1 MGSMHISPQLLMRL
15 ERLGSV
21 TGKLLL
27 LALAYYVSAR
37 FGLAIPYKS
46 AYITLVWLPTG
57 IALAGLLRWGLR
69 YWPAVYAGV
78 FVAEISVGF
87 PWYVCASL
95 GVTSTLGPLL
105 AAWLLQR
112 VQFSATFE
120 HQRDTWLFVG
130 FAALGMLVTS
140 AGGVGNLYLYGNMPA
155 EAVAHS
161 WLTWWMG
168 DWTGVL
174 LAGPLLI
181 TITRN
186 EFNKLWAMRREFL
199 LWCALVTI
207 ISWLFLFHNISAD
220 EIVSPFKFL
229 TLPIMIWATLR
240 FGVVGGSLAALSLS
254 IIAASGYVLNSGSG
268 GNIDSELLLLW
279 YYMVV
284 LTLINLIVTA
294 FLAQRRLAEVKL
306 QRLNDRLA
314 RRSTILDLINRNH
327 ALNEILHKLIELVE
341 TSNPAMICSILLMDK
356 DGQHLRHAAA
366 PSLPDFYNQAID
378 GLKIGEG
385 VGCCGTAMARRERVI
400 VEDITTHPYWVS
412 FLDLAVRANLRS
424 CWSQPVLNHA
434 GEVLGSFAVYHHT
447 VSRPNDE
454 EIALIE
460 DCAQLAT
467 LAIEHER
474 AEEELRIAATAF
486 ELQEGLMI
494 TDAKRVILRVNA
506 AFVEMIGYSSQELV
520 GNTAALFDSGRH
532 DEKFFQKMREALK
545 THKYWRGEIW
555 NKHKN
560 GVIFPCWMTISVVPD
575 RKGKAASYVASVVN
589 ISKDKETE
597 AEIYQLAFY
606 DVLTGLPNRRI
617 LHDRLQQAMATSTRY
632 KNHGAVLFV
641 DLDNFKTL
649 NDTHGHDIG
658 DLMLIE
664 VARRLQA
671 CVREGDTVVRL
682 GGDEFVVMLDGLSEQ
697 ASQAATQVDLV
708 AEKMLQAVSRPYF
721 LREQGHHITPSIG
734 ITLFQGREQ
743 SVDELLKRADTA
755 MYQAKASGRN
765 SLRFFDPAMQKAL
778 EERIL
783 LESELRMT
791 LQKNTFV
798 LHYQVQV
805 NEHLKIIGAEA
816 LLRWQH
822 PRRGLL
828 EPSHFIALLE
838 ETGLIVP
845 IGHWVLESA
854 CKQLKAWEKN
864 PASCDLQLAV
874 NVSVRQ
880 FRIKNF
886 VNEVH
891 KVLNDTGANPARLKF
906 ELTES
911 LVIDDVVDTVGKMQ
925 ALKKLGIS
933 FTIDDFGTGYSSL
946 AYLKRLPL
954 DQLKIDKSF
963 VRDIIVNKNDAV
975 IVQTI
980 IGMAISLGM
989 DTLAEGVE
997 TVEQQNFLSLA
1008 GCRAYQG
1015 YLYGYPVP
1023 LADFEQQI
1031 SRQVISVSS

>member
-1 MGSMHISPQLLMRL
+1 MGSRHISPQLLMRL

-27 LALAYYVSAR
+27 LALAYYASAR

-57 IALAGLLRWGLR
+57 IALAGMLRWGLR

-120 HQRDTWLFVG
+120 QQRDTWLFVG
-130 FAALGMLVTS
+130 IAALGMLVTS

-168 DWTGVL
+168 DWTGAL

-186 EFNKLWAMRREFL
+186 EFNKLWPMRREFL
-199 LWCALVTI
+199 LWCVLVTI
-207 ISWLFLFHNISAD
+207 TSWLFLFHNISAD
-220 EIVSPFKFL
+220 EIVSPLKFL
-229 TLPIMIWATLR
+229 TLPIVIWAALR
-240 FGVVGGSLAALSLS
+240 FGAVGGSLAAFSLS
-254 IIAASGYVLNSGSG
+254 MFAASGYVLNSGSS

-279 YYMVV
+279 SYMVV

-294 FLAQRRLAEVKL
+294 LLAQRRLVEVKL
-306 QRLNDRLA
+306 QRLNERLA
-314 RRSTILDLINRNH
+314 RRSNILDLINRNH
-327 ALNEILHKLIELVE
+327 ALKEILQKLIELVE
-341 TSNPAMICSILLMDK
+341 ASDPAMICSILLMDK
-356 DGQHLRHAAA
+356 DGQHLQHVAA

-400 VEDITTHPYWVS
+400 VEDITTHPYWLPY
-412 FLDLAVRANLRS
+412 LDLAVRADLRS
-424 CWSQPVLNHA
+424 CWSQPVLNHD
-434 GEVLGSFAVYHHT
+434 GEVLGSFAIYHKV
-447 VSRPNDE
+447 VSTPNDE

-460 DCAQLAT
+460 DCAQLAA

-474 AEEELRIAATAF
+474 TEEELRIAATAF

-494 TDAKRVILRVNA
+494 TDAKWVILRVNA
-506 AFVEMIGYSSQELV
+506 ALVEMSGYSSQELV
-520 GNTAALFDSGRH
+520 GNTADLFDSGRH

-560 GVIFPCWMTISVVPD
+560 GVIFPCWMTVSVVPG
-575 RKGKAASYVASVVN
+575 RKGKAASYVASVVD
-589 ISKDKETE
+589 ISKHKEAE

-606 DVLTGLPNRRI
+606 DALTGLPNRRL
-617 LHDRLQQAMATSTRY
+617 LHDRLQQAMAASTRY

-649 NDTHGHDIG
+649 NDTQGHDVG
-658 DLMLIE
+658 DLMLVE

-697 ASQAATQVDLV
+697 EAQAATQVDLV
-708 AEKMLQAVSRPYF
+708 AEKMLQAVSQPYL
-721 LREQGHHITPSIG
+721 LRGHEHHITPSIG

-765 SLRFFDPAMQKAL
+765 SLRFFDPTMQKAL

-783 LESELRMT
+783 LESELRMA
-791 LQKNTFV
+791 LQKNAFV

-805 NEHLKIIGAEA
+805 DEHLKIIGAEA

-828 EPSHFIALLE
+828 EPGHFIALLE

-854 CKQLKAWEKN
+854 CKQLKAWGKN
-864 PASCDLQLAV
+864 PASRDLQLAI

-886 VNEVH
+886 VGEVR

-911 LVIDDVVDTVGKMQ
+911 LVIDDVVDTVEKMQ
-925 ALKKLGIS
+925 ALKQLGIS
-933 FTIDDFGTGYSSL
+933 FAIDDFGTGYSSL

-954 DQLKIDKSF
+954 NQLKIDRSF
-963 VRDIIVNKNDAV
+963 VRDILGNKNDAV

-980 IGMAISLGM
+980 IGMAINLGM

-1015 YLYGYPVP
+1015 NLYGYPLP
-1023 LADFEQQI
+1023 LAEFEQQI
-1031 SRQVISVSS
+1031 SRQVISVSG